1 MDEEI
6 DMENYSNPKKSFFHK
21 RIRPDTG
28 ENRTYGGCKIV
39 EHLRKKK
46 PSGKDRI
53 GKKH

>member
-28 ENRTYGGCKIV
+28 ETELMEGVK
-39 EHLRKKK
+39 L
-46 PSGKDRI
+46 
-53 GKKH
+53 